1 MTATELLRR
10 ADQGRLT
17 LFVHGHDHIII
28 RGPAAAIEMLRP
40 DLTAH
45 KPELIQELRR
55 RSALADWL
63 VDHASFVVAREAE
76 QHGELAACLA
86 CGGSWELHGRPLRA
100 QWRVVDDIEAV
111 ELLAVRFVLARAQA
125 ILCQTE

>member
-10 ADQGRLT
+10 ADERRLT
-17 LFVHGHDHIII
+17 LFVLGEDRIVV
-28 RGPAAAIEMLRP
+28 RGPTAAIEMLKP
-40 DLTAH
+40 DLTVH
-45 KPELIQELRR
+45 KPELIEELRR
-55 RSALADWL
+55 RGALADWL
-63 VDHASFVVAREAE
+63 VDHGSFVVAREAE
-76 QHGELAACLA
+76 QHGELTACVA

-125 ILCQTE
+125 IISEK